1 MVSFTAVYEHGTLRP
16 LTPIDLAEGERV
28 EVTVDRQK
36 THVTPEE
43 MGALARAVYEGLT
56 DEEIDDIE
64 KSFHR
69 PMSMFG
75 DRDPDRFSD

>member
-1 MVSFTAVYEHGTLRP
+1 MATFTAVYEHGTLRP
-16 LTPIDLAEGERV
+16 LSPIDLAEGEQV
-28 EVTVDRQK
+28 EVTVDRSQARLS
-36 THVTPEE
+36 PEE
-43 MGALARAVYEGLT
+43 FLTLARAVYEGLT

>member
-1 MVSFTAVYEHGTLRP
+1 MALCVRLYPSTSPRARGSKSPSIVHRP
-16 LTPIDLAEGERV
+16 AFS
-28 EVTVDRQK
+28 
-36 THVTPEE
+36 PEE
-43 MGALARAVYEGLT
+43 FLTLARAVYEGLT